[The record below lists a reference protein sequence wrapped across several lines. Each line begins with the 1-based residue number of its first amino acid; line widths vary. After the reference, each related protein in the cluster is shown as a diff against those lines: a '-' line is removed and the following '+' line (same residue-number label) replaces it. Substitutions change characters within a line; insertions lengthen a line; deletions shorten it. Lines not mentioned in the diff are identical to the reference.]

1 MMNYIFRRLP
11 KHVGIIPDGNRRW
24 SLREGKAKEEG
35 YGYGLNPGLE
45 LYQLCVELGIP
56 ELTFYGFTHDNT
68 KRPTVQKQAFQKACV
83 EAVQMLANHNASLL
97 VVGNHTSNS
106 FPKELL
112 PFTSRKTFGQGG
124 IRVNFLVNY
133 DWQWDLFQASQ
144 NQQLAAG
151 GNSRQFA
158 SSLASS
164 DVSRVDLVVR
174 WGGRRRLSGFLPVQS
189 VYADF
194 FVLDDYWPDF
204 QSQQFIDALKWYE
217 EQDVTLG
224 G

>member
-24 SLREGKAKEEG
+24 SVREGKEKEAG
-35 YGYGLNPGLE
+35 YAYGLDPGLE
-45 LYQLCVELGIP
+45 LYLLCQELGVE

-68 KRPTVQKQAFQKACV
+68 KRPAVQKRAFQKACV
-83 EAVQMLANHNASLL
+83 DAVELLARHNAQLL
-97 VVGNHTSNS
+97 VVGNHTSS
-106 FPKELL
+106 AFPKELL
-112 PFTSRKTFGQGG
+112 PYTSRRTLGQGG

-151 GNSRQFA
+151 GNSRQFT
-158 SSLASS
+158 STLASH

-174 WGGRRRLSGFLPVQS
+174 WGGRRRLSGFLPVQA

-194 FVLDDYWPDF
+194 YVVEDFWPDF
-204 QSQQFIDALKWYE
+204 QKEHFLEALNWYQ